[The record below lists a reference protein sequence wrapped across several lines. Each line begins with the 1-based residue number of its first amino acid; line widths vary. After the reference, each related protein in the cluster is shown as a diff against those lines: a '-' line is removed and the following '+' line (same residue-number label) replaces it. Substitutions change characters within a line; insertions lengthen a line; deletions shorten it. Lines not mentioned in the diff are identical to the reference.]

1 LRRARASGR
10 TGAGSDE
17 AGAAALS
24 RRKATKAGDV
34 AARSVRGWS
43 GEAPGG
49 ASPGAARRNRL
60 VQTCRPHRR
69 ARRRR
74 APARRRGAAW
84 GAPSSR
90 QSSWGAG
97 KDSTARRGRTSHALQ
112 GTAPAGAARQRA
124 RARGPRRRG
133 GAEGRAGVGWLVG
146 VRNLFEGPLLRV
158 RDRLPR
164 EAANEER
171 RRAVPAR
178 PELRAARAP
187 WRSARGGTPRAERRP
202 ASLPRY
208 RTGRTA
214 PRPCAGPW
222 SHSRNTT
229 ARTRVSGIG
238 FGFRASPR
246 AGGGAGS
253 TGTAV
258 GCAVRSA

>member
-1 LRRARASGR
+1 MRS
-10 TGAGSDE
+10 
-17 AGAAALS
+17 
-24 RRKATKAGDV
+24 RKATKAGDV

-49 ASPGAARRNRL
+49 ASPGAARRNRPD
-60 VQTCRPHRR
+60 QTFRPHRR
-69 ARRRR
+69 ARRRC
-74 APARRRGAAW
+74 APARRRGAAWGAPPSRQSGWGAPPSRKSGW

-97 KDSTARRGRTSHALQ
+97 KGSTVRRGRTSPALQ
-112 GTAPAGAARQRA
+112 GTAPAGAACQRA

-164 EAANEER
+164 EAAREER

-187 WRSARGGTPRAERRP
+187 WRSARGGTPCVERRL

-214 PRPCAGPW
+214 PRPCAGD
-222 SHSRNTT
+222 TT
-229 ARTRVSGIG
+229 ARTRVSVIG
-238 FGFRASPR
+238 FGFGFGSGFRASPR
-246 AGGGAGS
+246 AGGGADS